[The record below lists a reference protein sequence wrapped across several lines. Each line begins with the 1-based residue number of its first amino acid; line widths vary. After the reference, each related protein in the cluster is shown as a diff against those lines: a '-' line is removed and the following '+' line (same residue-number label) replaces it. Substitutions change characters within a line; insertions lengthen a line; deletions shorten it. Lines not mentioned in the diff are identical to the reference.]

1 MTTPTPSLGRWI
13 KPHTRE
19 ARRAGPAE
27 STSAFRRAPLLQTNS
42 SCCFVAFTRPVN
54 SFSGHRRDPGQLC
67 SDNTKT
73 PPELRQSGRGTTNAL
88 LLGASLPYNTGHPPA
103 GPKATRLEQRAWEPQ
118 GFAGPGGRPSAGPH
132 RGGRV
137 RSSPEDCSCV
147 TRPFPETA
155 APRFLSA
162 PQGKPRAWNT

>member
-1 MTTPTPSLGRWI
+1 M
-13 KPHTRE
+13 
-19 ARRAGPAE
+19 
-27 STSAFRRAPLLQTNS
+27 LQTNS

-103 GPKATRLEQRAWEPQ
+103 GPRRRVWSKERGSRRVSRATAVGPWPALTAAAESAQVQRIAVALPAPSPRRQ
-118 GFAGPGGRPSAGPH
+118 PPGFFLLPRASPGPG
-132 RGGRV
+132 
-137 RSSPEDCSCV
+137 
-147 TRPFPETA
+147 TRKALSTHLLKKQ
-155 APRFLSA
+155 RF
-162 PQGKPRAWNT
+162 REI